1 MIETN
6 TVHFIVLSSWEL
18 KKKGLGER
26 DRWFFFKYSQINK
39 NSLLRLNLYI

>member
-18 KKKGLGER
+18 KKKDSGNEIDG
-26 DRWFFFKYSQINK
+26 FF
-39 NSLLRLNLYI
+39 LNIVKLIKILCCD

>member
-6 TVHFIVLSSWEL
+6 TVHFIVLSSWEF

-26 DRWFFFKYSQINK
+26 DRWFF
-39 NSLLRLNLYI
+39 LNIVKLIKILCCY